1 MYLCGYAIEVAL
13 KARICRT
20 LNWTGFPET
29 RGEFEGYQS
38 CRRPEYASV
47 IYYLHNLTLLLASPL
62 LCLLLARRL
71 LTGKSRAGWAER
83 WGRLPE
89 DLASKRAPR
98 LWFHA
103 ASVGEVMAAVPI
115 LRACRER
122 LPDHEL
128 VLSVITPGGH
138 EVAAKMVGGLLRA
151 AIYCPFDVPFA
162 VRRALR
168 TIRPDVFIDL
178 ETELWPNLLYHLKR
192 AGVRTV
198 LVNGRISDRSI
209 GKYRRWHLFFAWV
222 LSHFDRI
229 LVQSPRDAERL
240 RLIGADAA
248 RVEVFGNAKFDQLSG
263 RLEAEQITA
272 LRRSLKLPEGAPVW
286 VVGSTRLPK
295 EERQVIQAYRKARKA
310 LPDLAL
316 IHAPRHIERAEEVA
330 AMMRE
335 AGLAPVRRT
344 QLGNASGP
352 VSVLI
357 LDTLG
362 ELANV
367 YAVGDVAFVGNSLVP
382 PGGGQNPLQPLAQG
396 KPVLY
401 GEYMANFR
409 DIVAMAEE
417 AQVGFA
423 VADADDLAA
432 RLVDLLRS
440 PQERAAIAERALA
453 LIEANR
459 GAADRYADAI
469 VALATADGR
478 NSISPGLFTNGGRAR
493 HVPTQYDEQE

>member
-1 MYLCGYAIEVAL
+1 
-13 KARICRT
+13 
-20 LNWTGFPET
+20 
-29 RGEFEGYQS
+29 
-38 CRRPEYASV
+38 V
-47 IYYLHNLTLLLASPL
+47 IYYLYNLFLLLVSPL

-71 LTGKSRAGWAER
+71 LAGKSRAGWAQR

-89 DLASKRAPR
+89 ELACKRAPR

-103 ASVGEVMAAVPI
+103 ASVGEVMAATPI

-128 VLSVITPGGH
+128 VLSVITPGGY
-138 EVAAKMVGGLLRA
+138 EVAAKMTDSLLRA
-151 AIYCPFDVPFA
+151 AVYSPFDIPFA

-168 TIRPDVFIDL
+168 TIQPDVFIDL

-192 AGVRTV
+192 AGARTA

-209 GKYRRWHLFFAWV
+209 GKYRRWHPFFAWT

-229 LVQSPRDAERL
+229 LAQSPRDAERL

-263 RLEAEQITA
+263 RLEAGQVTA
-272 LRRSLKLPEGAPVW
+272 LRRSLKLPEGAPIW
-286 VVGSTRLPK
+286 VVGSTRLPE
-295 EERQVIQAYRKARKA
+295 EERQVIQAYRKAQGA

-330 AMMRE
+330 ALMRE
-335 AGLAPVRRT
+335 AGLAPARRT
-344 QLGNASGP
+344 QLANTEGP

-401 GEYMANFR
+401 GKYMANFR
-409 DIVAMAEE
+409 DIAAMAEVE
-417 AQVGFA
+417 RVGFT

-432 RLVDLLRS
+432 RLVDLVRS
-440 PQERAAIAERALA
+440 PPERAAIADRALA

-478 NSISPGLFTNGGRAR
+478 DPVRRNRL
-493 HVPTQYDEQE
+493 